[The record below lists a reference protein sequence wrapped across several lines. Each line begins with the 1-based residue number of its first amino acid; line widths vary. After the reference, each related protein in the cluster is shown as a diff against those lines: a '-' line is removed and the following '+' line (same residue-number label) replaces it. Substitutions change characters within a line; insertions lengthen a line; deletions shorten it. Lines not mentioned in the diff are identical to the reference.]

1 MFKDRNE
8 PYINESVN
16 EAKSLTFK
24 PGDKLTFLNKHNKE
38 QEAKYVKTQ
47 YGGTFV
53 DIDVDGKIVN
63 NVLNTY
69 VFNGEEGLEN
79 FLYLL
84 RKLGLEDELRKAGV
98 EDGDII
104 RIDDLEFEFID

>member
-1 MFKDRNE
+1 MKTFDKDSFRNITLLYVE
-8 PYINESVN
+8 DDEMTLEEIS
-16 EAKSLTFK
+16 F
-24 PGDKLTFLNKHNKE
+24 FLK
-38 QEAKYVKTQ
+38 KYVK
-47 YGGTFV
+47 
-53 DIDVDGKIVN
+53 KLIVAK
-63 NVLNTY
+63 
-69 VFNGEEGLEN
+69 NGEEGLEN